1 MFHCPVG
8 CYTIWLHRKVC
19 RTRGGFILVFR
30 RLYPGYQIL
39 LFPSPLILFI
49 TLAPST
55 QAIAMSQA
63 PNDGKGGTDIFVDWY
78 TNLVVP
84 LLVRSSVFSVLDADL
99 DYQPIDE
106 PSDGSNYPKNSRITP
121 VSNYMAMNHI
131 LDNCPPAI
139 SALIDARTNN
149 ALHSAGLGPG
159 ILLKTI
165 HSKRCKPLLR
175 LI

>member
-1 MFHCPVG
+1 
-8 CYTIWLHRKVC
+8 
-19 RTRGGFILVFR
+19 
-30 RLYPGYQIL
+30 
-39 LFPSPLILFI
+39 
-49 TLAPST
+49 
-55 QAIAMSQA
+55 MSQA

-78 TNLVVP
+78 TNLVAP

-106 PSDGSNYPKNSRITP
+106 PSDGSNYPRNSRITP

-149 ALHSAGLGPG
+149 APLSALIDARTNNALHSAGLGPG

-165 HSKRCKPLLR
+165 HSKRCNPLLR